1 MKGKSLWRVGIL
13 VLALI
18 LVGNIGSCGALTPQ
32 EQLERA
38 MEYVGSANYGAAVDV
53 LEDIL
58 LDLREKA
65 PLKIQNVDLATEV
78 HQFGMYD
85 KRESSIFAPDE
96 PILIYSEVRNF
107 TSEKIAERLW
117 SIRLSMDVQIFDV
130 DDNLMA
136 EMKDF
141 LTIEINPNTARLQ
154 DLMFY
159 PTISPEGWPAGDYK
173 VRVIV
178 TDVPSAK
185 KADLVVAITIKEEG
199 G

>member
-38 MEYVGSANYGAAVDV
+38 LEYVGSANYGAAVDV

-107 TSEKIAERLW
+107 TSEKI
-117 SIRLSMDVQIFDV
+117 
-130 DDNLMA
+130 
-136 EMKDF
+136 
-141 LTIEINPNTARLQ
+141 
-154 DLMFY
+154 
-159 PTISPEGWPAGDYK
+159 G
-173 VRVIV
+173 
-178 TDVPSAK
+178 
-185 KADLVVAITIKEEG
+185 
-199 G
+199 